1 MCTNEELKAKIRMYS
16 DVSAEIGKLDK
27 LKKELSAFILAEID
41 SRNQQ
46 TRDPEKLDMFEGQK
60 VIASRLNETATKE
73 GRQFLKDNCGQ
84 DIDKYLNVSLSR
96 YVNTVACRK
105 I

>member
-1 MCTNEELKAKIRMYS
+1 MCTNEELKTKIRMYS

-27 LKKELSAFILAEID
+27 LKKELSAFILAEMD

-60 VIASRLNETATKE
+60 VIASRLQEHATKE
-73 GRQFLKDNCGQ
+73 GRQFLKDTFRE
-84 DIDKYLNVSLSR
+84 DIDKYINVTCSR
-96 YVNTVACRK
+96 FVNTVACKK